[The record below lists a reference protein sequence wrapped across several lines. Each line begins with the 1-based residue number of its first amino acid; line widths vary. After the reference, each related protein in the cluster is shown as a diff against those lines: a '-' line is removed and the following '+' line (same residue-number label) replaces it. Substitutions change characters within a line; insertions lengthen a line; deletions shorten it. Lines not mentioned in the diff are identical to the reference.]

1 MMQMLTH
8 EYQVMK
14 DKTRGD
20 AVVTVTE
27 MIWAQARYLSPESR
41 TDESDPGSQTGKGK
55 STTMHLDS
63 HCVSTSGHA
72 HGIIYRETKT
82 VTVEKKDIRES

>member
-1 MMQMLTH
+1 MQMLTH

-27 MIWAQARYLSPESR
+27 MIWAQARYLSLESR
-41 TDESDPGSQTGKGK
+41 TDCSDPGSQTGKWK
-55 STTMHLDS
+55 STTTYTECQPGCFHYQPYPQYDL
-63 HCVSTSGHA
+63 
-72 HGIIYRETKT
+72 
-82 VTVEKKDIRES
+82 